1 MHSNSTD
8 GYKQAI
14 LKSNYERFYMKI
26 TKEMCICISVI
37 FLPGGLLFLADALFG
52 QNILCGYIAAA
63 AYGLVAAC
71 WIYYFVSN
79 NKDTANDALLTTPAA
94 LAADV
99 NSSVTTSAEHRAN
112 SPKTGADELA
122 TKAASAA
129 VPKTDAKDG
138 TQDHAR
144 QTKALAQHINL
155 AQAKIEPFDLDDFT
169 SKLLHTADGIAALRL
184 FAQDVKDK
192 RALWDSAQ
200 LKRGVDH
207 MQNNLSASAQKTVIC
222 DETGQE
228 TQLLKLS
235 TLSNN
240 SYLKDES
247 PAKSPQKPSCLAWFL
262 VRELMDSGIFSDK
275 LSLTEMRI
283 VRPQPSNFFYIR
295 TSGKNLTTQALRA
308 VEKAEAALNATLILA
323 EHFQGTEF
331 TQEQAHAVLDTYTNS
346 IAHELARI
354 KPMLGKSQGEVP
366 NTEWVVRRS
375 IAYAV
380 EALRLPYRLHV
391 DFRTNVADGN
401 VALEFDVTDA
411 HVFPD
416 YDFVNH
422 LPHKNSISD
431 KKCLAS
437 AYTLRL
443 ALLLAGVAFASSD
456 RIEHVWIAARKKQ
469 NGSTSCLLSVDFDKA
484 RFVTIDFDKLC
495 DTNELQDIYHQ
506 FVPEMHISDNM
517 LHPIEQ
523 TFSLD
528 ETRFCPSKRY
538 DVLLNNNTRLSKEQ
552 QRVFGCRHAS
562 GLAIEENEC
571 LEKLAAR
578 VAEKLAREE
587 TTGTLSCSDKVQII
601 LECAK
606 NEVDPRITEA
616 CRRCARKLIAALIPD
631 NTQAITEELIG
642 GDTLNQIAK
651 QAINACNNE
660 AYQQALDLLTPVYAD
675 IEKKGSY
682 RDTQTVKWRYFN
694 NYIDRALYNSKYGRI
709 EYERRRKD
717 RELDKDAL
725 LPHTHTAREFMQHEQ
740 QMWDSH
746 RVSLMLVP
754 DAYYEM
760 LLGLSVCT
768 AALKDYKKAVTYAY
782 KLVNIAP
789 VDGQAHIQLI
799 KCLIACERYDQ
810 ARNELTDFMHYAYA
824 PESLAL
830 AYYHMARLEMIKNHK
845 LSAQA
850 CFACAVHFMPR
861 LVTQLRAELG
871 ISQSDT
877 TEHPLSAMDTQELIS
892 VLKAYNIPLAPTP
905 EITSFVLEGTKASLD
920 AEVFPVAR
928 NFATLLGL
936 LSGDDVMVGIIRS
949 IETRPQEGE

>member
-1 MHSNSTD
+1 
-8 GYKQAI
+8 
-14 LKSNYERFYMKI
+14 MKI

-52 QNILCGYIAAA
+52 QNIVCEYIAAL

-99 NSSVTTSAEHRAN
+99 NSSVTTSAEHMAN

-129 VPKTDAKDG
+129 ALKTD
-138 TQDHAR
+138 TQDNSQDYAR
-144 QTKALAQHINL
+144 QTKTLAQHINL

-207 MQNNLSASAQKTVIC
+207 MQNNLSTSAQKTVIC

-308 VEKAEAALNATLILA
+308 VEKAEVALNATLILA
-323 EHFQGTEF
+323 EHFQDKEF

-740 QMWDSH
+740 HMWDSH

-810 ARNELTDFMHYAYA
+810 ARNELIDFMHYAYA

>member
-1 MHSNSTD
+1 
-8 GYKQAI
+8 
-14 LKSNYERFYMKI
+14 MKI

-52 QNILCGYIAAA
+52 QNIVCGYIAAL

-122 TKAASAA
+122 TKATTVAA
-129 VPKTDAKDG
+129 AKTDVKDSS
-138 TQDHAR
+138 QDHAR
-144 QTKALAQHINL
+144 QTKALAQQIDL
-155 AQAKIEPFDLDDFT
+155 AKTKIESFDLDDFT

-192 RALWDSAQ
+192 RALWDSSQ
-200 LKRGVDH
+200 FKRATDRL
-207 MQNNLSASAQKTVIC
+207 QNSLSASAQKTVIC

-235 TLSNN
+235 TLSNDA
-240 SYLKDES
+240 YLTDDS
-247 PAKSPQKPSCLAWFL
+247 PTKSPQKPSCLAWFL

-601 LECAK
+601 LECGK

>member
-1 MHSNSTD
+1 M
-8 GYKQAI
+8 
-14 LKSNYERFYMKI
+14 RI

-37 FLPGGLLFLADALFG
+37 FLPGGLLFLADALFE
-52 QNILCGYIAAA
+52 QNMICGYIAALG
-63 AYGLVAAC
+63 YGLVAAC
-71 WIYYFVSN
+71 WIYYFASN
-79 NKDTANDALLTTPAA
+79 NKDDAHDTLITTPAA
-94 LAADV
+94 TTADV
-99 NSSVTTSAEHRAN
+99 NSAVTTSTEHMTN
-112 SPKTGADELA
+112 LPKTSAEGLA
-122 TKAASAA
+122 TAASAA
-129 VPKTDAKDG
+129 ASNTDAKENSQIQ
-138 TQDHAR
+138 TQ
-144 QTKALAQHINL
+144 QPKQLAQQIDVTE
-155 AQAKIEPFDLDDFT
+155 AKIEPFDLDDFT
-169 SKLLHTADGIAALRL
+169 SKLLHTGDGIAALRL

-200 LKRGVDH
+200 LKRATDRL
-207 MQNNLSASAQKTVIC
+207 QNSLSASAQKTVIC

-235 TLSNN
+235 TLSNDA
-240 SYLKDES
+240 YHKDDS

-262 VRELMDSGIFSDK
+262 VRELMDSGIFSDQIT
-275 LSLTEMRI
+275 LTEMRI

-308 VEKAEAALNATLILA
+308 VEKAEVALNATLILA
-323 EHFQGTEF
+323 EHFQDKEF
-331 TQEQAHAVLDTYTNS
+331 TQEQAHAVLHKYTNS

-416 YDFVNH
+416 YGFVNH
-422 LPHKNSISD
+422 LPHKNSITD

-469 NGSTSCLLSVDFDKA
+469 NSNTSCLLSVDFDKA
-484 RFVTIDFDKLC
+484 RFLTIDFDELC
-495 DTNELQDIYHQ
+495 DTKKLQDIYHQ
-506 FVPEMHISDNM
+506 FVPEIHVSDNM

-587 TTGTLSCSDKVQII
+587 TTSALSCSDKVQII

-631 NTQAITEELIG
+631 NTQAITEELIS
-642 GDTLNQIAK
+642 GDSLNQIAK

-740 QMWDSH
+740 RMWDSH

-810 ARNELTDFMHYAYA
+810 ARKELTDFMNYAYA

-861 LVTQLRAELG
+861 LITQLRAELG
-871 ISQSDT
+871 ISQSES

>member
-1 MHSNSTD
+1 M
-8 GYKQAI
+8 
-14 LKSNYERFYMKI
+14 RI

-37 FLPGGLLFLADALFG
+37 FLPGGLLFLADALFE
-52 QNILCGYIAAA
+52 QNMICGYIAALG
-63 AYGLVAAC
+63 YGLVAAC
-71 WIYYFVSN
+71 WICYFASN
-79 NKDTANDALLTTPAA
+79 NKDDAHDTLITTPAA
-94 LAADV
+94 TTTDV
-99 NSSVTTSAEHRAN
+99 NSAVTTSTEHMTN
-112 SPKTGADELA
+112 LPKTSAEEFA
-122 TKAASAA
+122 TAASAA
-129 VPKTDAKDG
+129 ASNTDAKENSQIQ
-138 TQDHAR
+138 TQ
-144 QTKALAQHINL
+144 QPKQLAQQIDVTE
-155 AQAKIEPFDLDDFT
+155 AKIEPFDLDDFT
-169 SKLLHTADGIAALRL
+169 SKLLHTGDGIAALRL

-192 RALWDSAQ
+192 RALWDSVQ
-200 LKRGVDH
+200 LKRATDRL
-207 MQNNLSASAQKTVIC
+207 QNSLSASAQKTVIC

-235 TLSNN
+235 MLSNN
-240 SYLKDES
+240 AYHKDDS

-262 VRELMDSGIFSDK
+262 VRELMDSGIFSDQIT
-275 LSLTEMRI
+275 LTEMRI

-308 VEKAEAALNATLILA
+308 VEKAEVALNATLILA
-323 EHFQGTEF
+323 EHFQDKEF
-331 TQEQAHAVLDTYTNS
+331 TQEQAHAVLHKYTNS

-416 YDFVNH
+416 YGFVNH

-484 RFVTIDFDKLC
+484 RFLTIDFDELC
-495 DTNELQDIYHQ
+495 DTKKLQDIYHQ
-506 FVPEMHISDNM
+506 FVPEIHVSDNM

-587 TTGTLSCSDKVQII
+587 SAGTLSCSDKVQII

-631 NTQAITEELIG
+631 NTQAITEELIS
-642 GDTLNQIAK
+642 GDSLNQIAK

-675 IEKKGSY
+675 IEKKGNY

-725 LPHTHTAREFMQHEQ
+725 LPHTHTAREFMQREQ
-740 QMWDSH
+740 HMWDSH

-810 ARNELTDFMHYAYA
+810 ARKELTDFMHYAYA

-861 LVTQLRAELG
+861 LITQLRAELG
-871 ISQSDT
+871 ISQSES

-892 VLKAYNIPLAPTP
+892 ILKAYNIPLAPTP

>member
-1 MHSNSTD
+1 M
-8 GYKQAI
+8 
-14 LKSNYERFYMKI
+14 RI

-37 FLPGGLLFLADALFG
+37 FLPGGLLFLADALFR
-52 QNILCGYIAAA
+52 QNIMCGYIAALG
-63 AYGLVAAC
+63 YGLVAAC
-71 WIYYFVSN
+71 WIYYFASIN
-79 NKDTANDALLTTPAA
+79 NKSTANNELITAPSTMPTNAHIA
-94 LAADV
+94 
-99 NSSVTTSAEHRAN
+99 STSTEHTTTSPNTSTDR
-112 SPKTGADELA
+112 LA
-122 TKAASAA
+122 TKATTVAA
-129 VPKTDAKDG
+129 AKTDVKDSSQVH
-138 TQDHAR
+138 TQ
-144 QTKALAQHINL
+144 QTKTLAQQIDL
-155 AQAKIEPFDLDDFT
+155 AKTKIEPFDLDDFT

-192 RALWDSAQ
+192 RALWDSSQ
-200 LKRGVDH
+200 LKRATDRL
-207 MQNNLSASAQKTVIC
+207 QNSLSASAQKTVIC

-240 SYLKDES
+240 AYLTDDS
-247 PAKSPQKPSCLAWFL
+247 PTKSPQKPSCLAWFL
-262 VRELMDSGIFSDK
+262 VRELMDSGIFSDQIT
-275 LSLTEMRI
+275 LTEMRI

-323 EHFQGTEF
+323 EHFQDKEF
-331 TQEQAHAVLDTYTNS
+331 TQEQAHAVLHTYTNS
-346 IAHELARI
+346 IGNELARI
-354 KPMLGKSQGEVP
+354 KPMLGKSQGEMP

-416 YDFVNH
+416 YGFVNH

-469 NGSTSCLLSVDFDKA
+469 NSNTSCLLSVDFDKA
-484 RFVTIDFDKLC
+484 RFLTIDFDELC
-495 DTNELQDIYHQ
+495 DTKKLQDIYHQ
-506 FVPEMHISDNM
+506 FVPEIHVSDNM

-587 TTGTLSCSDKVQII
+587 TAGTLSCSDKVQII
-601 LECAK
+601 LECGK

-631 NTQAITEELIG
+631 STQAITEELIS

-660 AYQQALDLLTPVYAD
+660 AYQQALDLLTPVYDD

-740 QMWDSH
+740 HMWDSH

-810 ARNELTDFMHYAYA
+810 ARNELIDFMRYAYA

-861 LVTQLRAELG
+861 LVAQLHAELG
-871 ISQSDT
+871 ISQSDG
-877 TEHPLSAMDTQELIS
+877 TEHPFSMMDTQELIS

>member
-1 MHSNSTD
+1 M
-8 GYKQAI
+8 
-14 LKSNYERFYMKI
+14 RI

-37 FLPGGLLFLADALFG
+37 FLPGGLLFLADALFR
-52 QNILCGYIAAA
+52 QNIMCGYIAALG
-63 AYGLVAAC
+63 YGLVAMC
-71 WIYYFVSN
+71 WIYYFASIN
-79 NKDTANDALLTTPAA
+79 NKSTANNELITAPSTMPTNAHIA
-94 LAADV
+94 
-99 NSSVTTSAEHRAN
+99 STSTEHTTTSPNTSTDR
-112 SPKTGADELA
+112 LA
-122 TKAASAA
+122 TKATTVAA
-129 VPKTDAKDG
+129 AKTDVKDSSQVH
-138 TQDHAR
+138 TQ
-144 QTKALAQHINL
+144 QTKTLAQQIDL
-155 AQAKIEPFDLDDFT
+155 AKTKIEPFDLDDFT

-192 RALWDSAQ
+192 RALWDSSQ
-200 LKRGVDH
+200 LKRATDRL
-207 MQNNLSASAQKTVIC
+207 QNSLSASAQKTVIC

-235 TLSNN
+235 TLSNDA
-240 SYLKDES
+240 YLTDDS

-262 VRELMDSGIFSDK
+262 MRELMDSGIFSDQIT
-275 LSLTEMRI
+275 LTEMRI

-323 EHFQGTEF
+323 EHFQDREF

-346 IAHELARI
+346 IGDELARI

-401 VALEFDVTDA
+401 VALEFDTTDA

-416 YDFVNH
+416 YGFVNH

-484 RFVTIDFDKLC
+484 RFLTIDFDELC
-495 DTNELQDIYHQ
+495 DTKKLQDIYHQ
-506 FVPEMHISDNM
+506 FVPEIHVSDNM

-587 TTGTLSCSDKVQII
+587 TAGTLSCSDKVQII
-601 LECAK
+601 LECGK

-631 NTQAITEELIG
+631 NTQAITEELIS

-660 AYQQALDLLTPVYAD
+660 AYQQALDLLTPVYTD

-709 EYERRRKD
+709 EYERRRKN
-717 RELDKDAL
+717 RALDKEAL

-740 QMWDSH
+740 HMWDSH

-810 ARNELTDFMHYAYA
+810 ARNELIDFMRYAYA

-861 LVTQLRAELG
+861 LVAQLHAELG
-871 ISQSDT
+871 ISQSDG
-877 TEHPLSAMDTQELIS
+877 TEHPFSMMDTQELIS

>member
-1 MHSNSTD
+1 M
-8 GYKQAI
+8 
-14 LKSNYERFYMKI
+14 RI

-52 QNILCGYIAAA
+52 QNIVCGYIAALG
-63 AYGLVAAC
+63 YGLVAAC
-71 WIYYFVSN
+71 WIYYFTSN
-79 NKDTANDALLTTPAA
+79 TKDDAHNTLITTPAA
-94 LAADV
+94 TTADV
-99 NSSVTTSAEHRAN
+99 NSTVTTSTEHTTD
-112 SPKTGADELA
+112 SPKTSADGLA
-122 TKAASAA
+122 TKAVAKA
-129 VPKTDAKDG
+129 DAKAATTTASNTDVKENSQIQ
-138 TQDHAR
+138 TQQPKQLPQQIDV
-144 QTKALAQHINL
+144 TEV
-155 AQAKIEPFDLDDFT
+155 KIEPFDLDDFT

-200 LKRGVDH
+200 LKRATDRL
-207 MQNNLSASAQKTVIC
+207 QNSLGTSAQKTVIC

-240 SYLKDES
+240 SYLKDDS

-262 VRELMDSGIFSDK
+262 VRELMDSGIFSDQIT
-275 LSLTEMRI
+275 LTEMRI

-308 VEKAEAALNATLILA
+308 VEKAEVALNATLILA
-323 EHFQGTEF
+323 EHFQDKEF

-354 KPMLGKSQGEVP
+354 KPMLGKSQGELP

-416 YDFVNH
+416 YGFVNH
-422 LPHKNSISD
+422 LPHENSITD

-469 NGSTSCLLSVDFDKA
+469 NSGASCLLSVDFDKA
-484 RFVTIDFDKLC
+484 RFLTIDFDKLC

-506 FVPEMHISDNM
+506 FVPEIHISDNM

-587 TTGTLSCSDKVQII
+587 TTGALSCSDKVQII

-631 NTQAITEELIG
+631 STQAITEELIS

-651 QAINACNNE
+651 QAIDACNNE
-660 AYQQALDLLTPVYAD
+660 AYEQALDLLTPVYAD
-675 IEKKGSY
+675 IEKKGNY

-725 LPHTHTAREFMQHEQ
+725 LPHTHTAREFMQREQ
-740 QMWDSH
+740 HMWDSH

-810 ARNELTDFMHYAYA
+810 ARKELTDFMHYAYA

-861 LVTQLRAELG
+861 LITQLRAELG
-871 ISQSDT
+871 IFQSDS

-892 VLKAYNIPLAPTP
+892 ILKAYNIPLAPTP

>member
-1 MHSNSTD
+1 
-8 GYKQAI
+8 
-14 LKSNYERFYMKI
+14 MKI

-52 QNILCGYIAAA
+52 QNMLCGYIAAL

-99 NSSVTTSAEHRAN
+99 NSSVTTSAEHMAN

-129 VPKTDAKDG
+129 ALKTDTQDNS
-138 TQDHAR
+138 QDHAR

-308 VEKAEAALNATLILA
+308 VEKAEVALNATLILA
-323 EHFQGTEF
+323 EHFQDKEF
-331 TQEQAHAVLDTYTNS
+331 TQEQAHAALDTYTNS
-346 IAHELARI
+346 IARELARI
-354 KPMLGKSQGEVP
+354 KPMLGKSQGELP

-871 ISQSDT
+871 ISQSDG
-877 TEHPLSAMDTQELIS
+877 TEHPFSMMDTQELIS